1 MLALACA
8 TPTASPESRV
18 LDADR
23 ERIGAMVAAD
33 EAWLTQILHED
44 LVYTHSN
51 GVVDDRES
59 LIGSLLGGSVDYR
72 SIAPSDRE
80 VALFGETAVLS
91 ATARIV
97 VRANGQQL
105 VLDSAYTAVY
115 VHQAGRWRLAAY
127 HSSPRS
133 RP

>member
-1 MLALACA
+1 MFLLLSCA
-8 TPTASPESRV
+8 TPGPSPESAV

-23 ERIGAMVAAD
+23 ERIGAMVAGD
-33 EAWLTQILHED
+33 QAWLSRILHED

-51 GVVDDRES
+51 GVVDSRES
-59 LIGSLLGGSVDYR
+59 LITSLASGGLDYR

-80 VALFGETAVLS
+80 VVLHRDTAILS

-97 VRANGQQL
+97 VRAGEQQL

-115 VHQAGRWRLAAY
+115 MRDDGWRLVAY
-127 HSSPRS
+127 HSSPREK
-133 RP
+133 